1 MEGSS
6 DPLATY
12 RLSTT
17 MATASTKRA
26 TLEDFLR
33 AEAEAPEGTRLA
45 LIDGEIVEWGANM
58 TTRNARH
65 SATMALMSY
74 ALVKWLDSQPDLQG
88 VVASGEARCRL
99 RKDSETVVGLDVAYF
114 EGEFHADA
122 SATADAFEGP
132 PVVAV
137 EIPSGSDTHD
147 DIVER
152 LRVLLDA
159 GVKQVWIADPDLR
172 NIVVH
177 RPNDEAAIFTI
188 HQELTAEPELPGFRV
203 RVEKLFPKL
212 SK

>member
-1 MEGSS
+1 
-6 DPLATY
+6 
-12 RLSTT
+12 
-17 MATASTKRA
+17 MATATTKPA

-45 LIDGEIVEWGANM
+45 LIAGEIVEWGANM

-65 SATMALMSY
+65 SATMALMAY
-74 ALVKWLDSQPDLQG
+74 ALLNWLDSQPDRRG
-88 VVASGEARCRL
+88 VVAAGEARCRL

-114 EGEFHADA
+114 EGEFHQES
-122 SATADAFEGP
+122 SATGDAFEGP
-132 PVVAV
+132 PVIAV

-152 LRVLLDA
+152 LRVLLEA

-177 RPNDEAAIFTI
+177 RPNDEAALFTI
-188 HQELTAEPELPGFRV
+188 RQELTAEPELPGFRA
-203 RVEKLFPKL
+203 RVASLFPKL
-212 SK
+212 AK

>member
-1 MEGSS
+1 
-6 DPLATY
+6 
-12 RLSTT
+12 
-17 MATASTKRA
+17 MATAFTKPA
-26 TLEDFLR
+26 TLDDFLR
-33 AEAEAPEGTRLA
+33 AEAEASEGTRLA

-65 SATMALMSY
+65 SATMALVAY
-74 ALVKWLDSQPDLQG
+74 ALLKWLDSQAGRHG

-99 RKDSETVVGLDVAYF
+99 KGNSETAVGLDVAYF
-114 EGEFHADA
+114 EGEVHVEAAA
-122 SATADAFEGP
+122 SGDAFEGP
-132 PVVAV
+132 PLIAV

-147 DIVER
+147 GIVER
-152 LRVLLDA
+152 LRVLLEA

-177 RPNDEAAIFTI
+177 WPNGEAALFTI

-203 RVEKLFPKL
+203 PVEKLFPKL

>member
-1 MEGSS
+1 
-6 DPLATY
+6 
-12 RLSTT
+12 
-17 MATASTKRA
+17 MATASTKPA

-65 SATMALMSY
+65 SATMALMAY
-74 ALVKWLDSQPDLQG
+74 ALLNWLDSQPDRQG
-88 VVASGEARCRL
+88 VVAAGEARCRL

-114 EGEFHADA
+114 EGDLHQES
-122 SATADAFEGP
+122 SATGDAFEGP
-132 PVVAV
+132 PVIAV

-147 DIVER
+147 DHDDIVER
-152 LRVLLDA
+152 LRVLLEA

-172 NIVVH
+172 NVVVH
-177 RPNDEAAIFTI
+177 RPNDEAALFTI

-203 RVEKLFPKL
+203 SVAKLFPKP